1 MRCAAGREIKI
12 ASLINKDIK
21 EVGWRGWGRGRSQRG
36 KSFIKLWLNLQ
47 RIVSFHFR
55 GFPVFSKGVESLSS

>member
-1 MRCAAGREIKI
+1 
-12 ASLINKDIK
+12 
-21 EVGWRGWGRGRSQRG
+21 VGWRGWGRGRSQRG